1 MTEPLL
7 KSSESPVVRS
17 ASRTRLILLGTGGGP
32 TIHRNETRSGPASVL
47 IVDDKPYLVD
57 CGAGAP
63 GQILRAGL
71 KFEEVD
77 NIFVTHQHFDHNSD
91 LGNLMAYAWYAGRR
105 EPIDV
110 WGPPRLGGY
119 ISDYVQL
126 NSFDFELR
134 ERETGRSPFALIPR
148 ANEIDMDGIIKSEPL
163 EIMSD
168 DQVTVTALRVE
179 HGLVPAVAYRFKTP
193 DLDVTFSGDR
203 GGDDEIVRFAQDTDV
218 LVHEVLHYDAMRKTF
233 PNANETVLSHYRNDH
248 TAPEEVGRIAKEAN
262 VGCLV
267 LNHILPDND
276 LVSAEEWTR
285 LVRQTY
291 DGEILVGTDLMEV

>member
-1 MTEPLL
+1 VSEPLL
-7 KSSESPVVRS
+7 KSSERSAVRN

-32 TIHRNETRSGPASVL
+32 TIHRNKTRSGPASVL
-47 IVDDKPYLVD
+47 VVDGKPYLID
-57 CGAGAP
+57 SGAGAP
-63 GQILRAGL
+63 QQFLRAGL
-71 KFEEVD
+71 RFEDVD
-77 NIFVTHQHFDHNSD
+77 HIYVTHQHFDHNSD
-91 LGNLMAYAWYAGRR
+91 LGNFMAYAWYAGRR

-110 WGPPRLGGY
+110 WGPPRLAGY
-119 ISDYVQL
+119 LNDYVKL

-134 ERETGRSPFALIPR
+134 ERETGRSPFAPIPR
-148 ANEIDMDGIIKSEPL
+148 ANEFEMDRLRKTEPL
-163 EIMSD
+163 EVMSD
-168 DQVTVTALRVE
+168 DLVSVSALRVQ

-203 GGDDEIVRFAQDTDV
+203 GGEDELAKFAKGTDI
-218 LVHEVLHYDAMRKTF
+218 LVHEVLHYEAMRSTF
-233 PNANETVLSHYRNDH
+233 PHANATVLAHYRDDH
-248 TAPEEVGRIAKEAN
+248 TSPEDVGRIAKEAN
-262 VGCLV
+262 VPCLV

>member
-7 KSSESPVVRS
+7 KSSQNPVVRN
-17 ASRTRLILLGTGGGP
+17 AARTRLILLGTGGGP
-32 TIHRNETRSGPASVL
+32 TIHRNETRTGPASVL
-47 IVDDKPYLVD
+47 VVDGKPYLID

-63 GQILRAGL
+63 RQFLQAGL
-71 KFEEVD
+71 RFEDVD
-77 NIFVTHQHFDHNSD
+77 HIYVTHQHFDHNSD
-91 LGNLMAYAWYAGRR
+91 LGNFMAYAWYAGRR

-119 ISDYVQL
+119 ISDYVRL

-134 ERETGRSPFALIPR
+134 ERETGRSPFAPIPR
-148 ANEIDMDGIIKSEPL
+148 ANEIDMDGAIKTDEL
-163 EIMSD
+163 AMMSD
-168 DQVTVTALRVE
+168 DLVSVSALRVS

-203 GGDDEIVRFAQDTDV
+203 GGEDEIVRFATGSDV
-218 LVHEVLHYDAMRKTF
+218 LVHEVLHYDAMLKTF

-248 TAPEEVGRIAKEAN
+248 TAPGDVGRIAKEAN
-262 VGCLV
+262 VPCLV

-276 LVSAEEWTR
+276 LVSVSEWTR
-285 LVRQTY
+285 LVRETY
-291 DGEILVGTDLMEV
+291 DGEILVGTDLMEI